1 MGETVNPY
9 IGKKVWFTKKDRN
22 FRGDIY
28 AEQRIIGELIGL
40 HEFKAIVKDEFGQV
54 SIVDADDLK
63 FCEL

>member
-1 MGETVNPY
+1 MSETVNPY
-9 IGKKVWFTKKDRN
+9 IGKKVWFTKKERN
-22 FRGDIY
+22 LRGDVY

-54 SIVDADDLK
+54 SFVDADDLK